1 MSRPLHLT
9 PPGSAEW
16 VRLSTG
22 HAATVTRPSVPR
34 GTAVLVP
41 GFTGSKEDFWPILD
55 DLTAAGWAVCAID
68 QRGQMDSPGR
78 SDAGYD
84 LATLADDVRSIA
96 ADVISE
102 IGQSGQPFHIVGHSL
117 GGLVAAEAVRQGL
130 RPTSLTLLCSGPGP
144 LPDSRRGPLGALIA
158 VLPDMPLDQ
167 VWTVIEQMERAA
179 GNPAPPP
186 EVAAF
191 LRERFTASD
200 PLALKGMAQLLL
212 SVPDD
217 IDALAATGVRTHV
230 VYGADDDAWPLAEQD
245 DMARRLGTT
254 SMVIPRSAHS
264 PAVEAPS
271 ATAAL
276 LDRLWST

>member
-1 MSRPLHLT
+1 MSRPLHLI
-9 PPGSAEW
+9 PPGSAQR
-16 VRLSTG
+16 VLLPTG
-22 HAATVTRPSVPR
+22 HAATATRPSEPR

-55 DLTAAGWAVCAID
+55 DLTAAGWAVYAID

-96 ADVISE
+96 AHVTTE
-102 IGQSGQPFHIVGHSL
+102 PGRGEQPFHIVGHSL
-117 GGLVAAEAVRQGL
+117 GGLVAAEAVRRGL

-186 EVAAF
+186 EVSEF
-191 LRERFTASD
+191 LRERFVASD
-200 PLALKGMAQLLL
+200 PLALKGMAQILV
-212 SVPDD
+212 STPDE
-217 IDALAATGVRTHV
+217 ITALAATGVRTHV
-230 VYGADDDAWPLAEQD
+230 VYGAGDDAWPIAEQD
-245 DMARRLGTT
+245 AMATRLATT
-254 SMVIPRSAHS
+254 SIVIPDSAHS
-264 PAVEAPS
+264 PAVESPE

-276 LDRLWST
+276 LDRLWSM